1 MSATALPQAAPATAA
16 TEPKPRLRT
25 RIAGWLSA
33 FGLVCTLMIAGL
45 MLVPGLL
52 GYQRYVIVSGSMEP
66 AIPTGSVVYDEIVP
80 VSELAVGDI
89 ITFVPPAEYGLTEP
103 VTHRIVEIE
112 PASGDHAG
120 KVQVR
125 TKGDANEAPD
135 AWTAVLNGPDQ
146 ARVKH
151 HIPYLG
157 YVYMALSNR
166 WVQLLVIGLPAL
178 LIGVL
183 VLVSLWK
190 EAGEGVERE
199 EAEAT
204 ASANAEAAS

>member
-1 MSATALPQAAPATAA
+1 VSATALPQAAPATAA
-16 TEPKPRLRT
+16 TEPKPRLRS

-89 ITFVPPAEYGLTEP
+89 ITFVPPAEYGLTDP

-146 ARVKH
+146 ARVK
-151 HIPYLG
+151 L
-157 YVYMALSNR
+157 YMALSNR

-183 VLVSLWK
+183 VCVSLWQ

-204 ASANAEAAS
+204 AKAEAEAAS